1 MINEHTIL
9 NNRAKLLAERIVE
22 PDGEVNRLM
31 IVEFL
36 LIPEKYALPGA
47 IIAEVLPL
55 RDFTPIP
62 GTPPFVVG
70 VINARGKIT
79 SVINLK
85 SFLHLQEKGITEL
98 NKVIIIKKENV
109 EFGILVDAILG
120 AEEIL
125 MSKVHPPPANLGE
138 MGGEYITGVTD
149 EGIILLNPD
158 SIFSNKSL
166 IINQK

>member
-1 MINEHTIL
+1 
-9 NNRAKLLAERIVE
+9 
-22 PDGEVNRLM
+22 M

-36 LIPEKYALPGA
+36 LIPERYALPGE

-85 SFLHLQEKGITEL
+85 SFLHLKEQGITEL
-98 NKVIIIKKENV
+98 NKVIIIKKDQV

-120 AEEIL
+120 AGEIV
-125 MSKVHPPPANLGE
+125 MNTVHPPPANLGDL
-138 MGGEYITGVTD
+138 GSEYIRGVTED
-149 EGIILLNPD
+149 GIIVLNPHT
-158 SIFSNKSL
+158 IISNKSL